1 MEGYY
6 SAVDA
11 AKLAGIT
18 RRQLDYWVSIEL
30 IEPAITAPRG
40 KAGTVKLFDF
50 DNLFQLRI
58 LKALMDAGFSIQ
70 ALRKITYDDYD
81 DQEKNVPEKRPFAV
95 SSKSEPVSMDMQA
108 MVETF
113 YDSKEFKKLTVLTP
127 EGLIRLDLA
136 TIYEEL
142 RQAVTEEVRPRQEKA
157 GSLKAKGVKRFEPG
171 KVKKKEQA

>member
-58 LKALMDAGFSIQ
+58 LKALMDAGLSIQ
-70 ALRKITYDDYD
+70 ALRKITEDDYNDRMEAAPIVKSRINEPVKLNMTGIIESFKRSGYDDFI
-81 DQEKNVPEKRPFAV
+81 E
-95 SSKSEPVSMDMQA
+95 
-108 MVETF
+108 
-113 YDSKEFKKLTVLTP
+113 VLT
-127 EGLIRLDLA
+127 ERGFLRLDLA
-136 TIYEEL
+136 AIYEEL
-142 RQAVTEEVRPRQEKA
+142 RQAVPEEVRPRQEKA
-157 GSLKAKGVKRFEPG
+157 GSLKAKGVKRFESG
-171 KVKKKEQA
+171 KVKKRKQA